1 MTLLNIHIPATSRS
15 DHLSHT
21 VSTPATVYR
30 IKKRWDQHH
39 NNTSKPRKWR
49 PRKRSALQI
58 IRVNS
63 FICRHRSITWNDALL
78 ELDLEVSPR
87 TLRRHLDRYWRRKWR
102 FSRLCFSDEVTVQN
116 APNNPDG
123 WIFRRPEENYYRD
136 LVNMQ
141 GHIKP
146 SSSIMF
152 WGAVAREKQSCLI
165 AMTRDPTAKRN
176 GYSSWSYRKALTEG
190 LLPFLDNFDQFQQ
203 DNARIHIAKPTI
215 DWLLLHG
222 IIPVNW
228 PSHSPDLNP
237 IEHAWRALKA
247 KFLRMH
253 PEFVRLKSNRADRT
267 KLRRWCQEAWAALP
281 QHLILRLTASVRK
294 RLLAVFRA
302 RGWYTKY

>member
-1 MTLLNIHIPATSRS
+1 MGAITSYVLTTAEEHSSLHSIHIPATSRS

-102 FSRLCFSDEVTVQN
+102 IHHINEYLAVICTQRSCLSTLRFSRLCFSDEVTVQN

-152 WGAVAREKQSCLI
+152 WGALVLSKS
-165 AMTRDPTAKRN
+165 T
-176 GYSSWSYRKALTEG
+176 YRGA
-190 LLPFLDNFDQFQQ
+190 
-203 DNARIHIAKPTI
+203 
-215 DWLLLHG
+215 
-222 IIPVNW
+222 
-228 PSHSPDLNP
+228 PSLS
-237 IEHAWRALKA
+237 R
-247 KFLRMH
+247 
-253 PEFVRLKSNRADRT
+253 
-267 KLRRWCQEAWAALP
+267 
-281 QHLILRLTASVRK
+281 
-294 RLLAVFRA
+294 
-302 RGWYTKY
+302 